1 MARWGRCIGVSNRA
15 SWQLWGVPNCAK
27 GEPMQLMHVG
37 HGAPY
42 ARFDGVWV
50 GAAD

>member
-1 MARWGRCIGVSNRA
+1 
-15 SWQLWGVPNCAK
+15 VPNCAK

-42 ARFDGVWV
+42 ARFDGVQI
-50 GAAD
+50 GPAR